1 MTAPARFKRVAGR
14 LWRAALRILRF
25 YRDFGAGFVTGGL
38 TVATVMLVAM
48 IVPGSLRLAVAMVAL
63 AFA

>member
-38 TVATVMLVAM
+38 TV
-48 IVPGSLRLAVAMVAL
+48 VPGSLRLAVAMVAL